1 MNKMTIRD
9 IEVSG
14 KRVLVRVDFNVPLDR
29 KRAITDDSRI
39 QAALPTIRYLIDRG
53 ARVIL
58 ISHLGRPKGKV
69 VGKLRLNVIAQRLS
83 QILGQQ
89 VGVATDCIGPEV
101 ENSVAS
107 LQSGDVLLL
116 ENLRFHSDE
125 ETGSTSFA
133 QALARLADVF
143 VNDAFGTSHRAHTSI
158 VEITNYLPAVAG
170 LLLEKEIGSLGHI
183 LENPAHPFAALIGG
197 AKISD
202 KVGMLENIISKVD
215 YLLIGGAM
223 AATLLKAKFY
233 EVGQSLIEA
242 EMLDTAVRLMERAA
256 RNGVRLLL
264 PVDVVIANELGAK
277 AKAEVVSI
285 ENIPKDKRIVD
296 IGPQTIRDFRKELR
310 RCQTVFWNGPMGI
323 YEMARFAKGTR
334 AMVRLLAN
342 LGAITIVGGGSTAE
356 VVTEMGLVDK
366 MTFISTGGGASLRFL
381 EGETLPGVEALLNK
395 ELALESNLELIRS
408 IAKSSPSKIVL
419 MVIDGLGGLPN
430 PETGKTELE
439 TANTPNL
446 DKLAAKG
453 VCGLSDPVSLGV
465 TPGSAPAHLA
475 LFGYNPVSFNIGR
488 GVLETLGIDFDL
500 QPDDIAARGN
510 FCSVDE
516 MGLVTDRRAGR
527 ISTERC
533 IELCQLLDRLVIEG
547 VKVFVCPVR
556 EHRFIVVFRGDGL
569 TTDISD
575 SDPQQTG
582 VAPMVITAQSPEAEA
597 NRMASIASQFIAQAK
612 TTLAEHHP
620 ANMVL
625 LRGFSRQPYSPTMG
639 DIYKLKPAVIASYTM
654 YRGLAKSVGMKIL
667 ETGTTIEDEFATLKQ
682 NYANYD
688 FFFIHIK
695 GADLAGEDGNFD
707 RKVRVIEQVDKA
719 LPNLTSLEPDVIVV
733 TGDHSTPALLK
744 EHSWHPVPV
753 LLYSKWCRPDKISVF
768 SESACGSGGL
778 GRFPAT
784 QIMPLAMANAL
795 KLNKFGA

>member
-1 MNKMTIRD
+1 MNKMTVRD

-14 KRVLVRVDFNVPLDR
+14 KRVLVRVDFNVPLGK
-29 KRAITDDSRI
+29 KRIITDDSRI

-69 VGKLRLNVIAQRLS
+69 VDKLRLNVVVQRLS

-133 QALARLADVF
+133 QALARLADIF
-143 VNDAFGTSHRAHTSI
+143 VNDAFGTSHRAHASI

-170 LLLEKEIGSLGHI
+170 LLLEKEADALSHI
-183 LENPAHPFAALIGG
+183 LQNPGHPFAALLGG

-202 KVGMLENIISKVD
+202 KVGMLENIIDKVD

-223 AATLLKAKFY
+223 AATFLKAKSY
-233 EVGQSLIEA
+233 EVGQSLVET

-256 RNGVRLLL
+256 RNGALLLL
-264 PVDVVIANELGAK
+264 PVDVMIADELNAK

-285 ENIPKDKRIVD
+285 EHIPKNKRIVD
-296 IGPQTIRDFRKELR
+296 IGPQTIRNFRKELR

-323 YEMARFAKGTR
+323 YEVPGFARGTR

-342 LGAITIVGGGSTAE
+342 LGAITVVGGGSTAE
-356 VVTEMGLVDK
+356 ATVEMKLANK
-366 MTFISTGGGASLRFL
+366 MTFVSTGGGASLRFL
-381 EGETLPGVEALLNK
+381 AGDTLPGIKALLNK
-395 ELALESNLELIRS
+395 KMALESSLELIRS
-408 IAKSSPSKIVL
+408 VARSSPSKIVL
-419 MVIDGLGGLPN
+419 MVVDGLGGLPD

-446 DKLAAKG
+446 DKLATKG
-453 VCGLSDPVSLGV
+453 VCGLSDPVSLGI
-465 TPGSAPAHLA
+465 TPGSAPGHLA
-475 LFGYNPVSFNIGR
+475 LFGYNPISFNIGR
-488 GVLETLGIDFDL
+488 GAVETLGMDFDL
-500 QPDDIAARGN
+500 QTDDIAARGN
-510 FCSVDE
+510 FCSMNE

-527 ISTERC
+527 ISTKKC
-533 IELCQLLDRLVIEG
+533 AELCQLLDGMVIERA
-547 VKVFVCPVR
+547 KVFVRPVR

-569 TTDISD
+569 TADISD

-582 VAPMVITAQSPEAEA
+582 VVPTVITAQSPGASKIARIA
-597 NRMASIASQFIAQAK
+597 NQFVAQAK
-612 TTLAEHHP
+612 TILAEHHP
-620 ANMVL
+620 ANMLL
-625 LRGFSRQPYSPTMG
+625 LRGFSEHPLLPTMG
-639 DIYKLKPAVIASYTM
+639 EIYQLKPAVIASYTM

-667 ETGTTIEDEFATLKQ
+667 ETGTTVEDEFATLKQ

-695 GADLAGEDGNFD
+695 ETDLAGEDGNFD
-707 RKVRVIEQVDKA
+707 RKVRVIEQIDKA
-719 LPNLTSLEPDVIVV
+719 LPNLTDLEPDVIVV

-744 EHSWHPVPV
+744 GHSWHPVPV
-753 LLYSKWCRPDKISVF
+753 LLYSKWCRPDKASNF
-768 SESACGSGGL
+768 SESACVSGGL

>member
-1 MNKMTIRD
+1 MNKMTVRD

-14 KRVLVRVDFNVPLDR
+14 KRVLVRVDFNVPLDK
-29 KRAITDDSRI
+29 KRTIIDDSRI
-39 QAALPTIRYLIDRG
+39 KAALPTIRYLIDRG
-53 ARVIL
+53 VRVIL
-58 ISHLGRPKGKV
+58 ISHLGRPKGRV
-69 VGKLRLNVIAQRLS
+69 VDKLRLNVAAQRLS

-107 LQSGDVLLL
+107 LQNGDVLLL

-133 QALARLADVF
+133 QALARLADIF
-143 VNDAFGTSHRAHTSI
+143 VNDAFGTSHRAHASI
-158 VEITNYLPAVAG
+158 VEIANYLPAVAG
-170 LLLEKEIGSLGHI
+170 LLLEKEVEVLSHI
-183 LENPAHPFAALIGG
+183 LQNPGHPFAALLGG

-202 KVGMLENIISKVD
+202 KVDMLENIIGKVD

-223 AATLLKAKFY
+223 AATFLKAKSY

-242 EMLDTAVRLMERAA
+242 EMLDTTARLVEKAA
-256 RNGVRLLL
+256 RNGVRLFL
-264 PVDVVIANELGAK
+264 PVDVVIADELGAK
-277 AKAEVVSI
+277 AKAEVVAI

-296 IGPQTIRDFRKELR
+296 IGPQTIRDFRRELR

-323 YEMARFAKGTR
+323 YEMPGFAKGTK

-342 LGAITIVGGGSTAE
+342 LGAITVIGGGSTAE
-356 VVTEMGLVDK
+356 VAVGMKLADE
-366 MTFISTGGGASLRFL
+366 MTFVSTGGGASLRFL
-381 EGETLPGVEALLNK
+381 GGETLPGVEVLLNK
-395 ELALESNLELIRS
+395 ELALESNLELIKS
-408 IAKSSPSKIVL
+408 IARSSPSKIVL
-419 MVIDGLGGLPN
+419 MVIDGLGGLPE
-430 PETGKTELE
+430 PGTGETELE

-446 DKLAAKG
+446 DKLAASG
-453 VCGLSDPVSLGV
+453 VCGLSDPVSLGI

-488 GVLETLGIDFDL
+488 GVLEALGIDFDL
-500 QPDDIAARGN
+500 QLDDIAARGN

-527 ISTERC
+527 IPTEKC
-533 IELCQLLDRLVIEG
+533 IELCQLLDGVVIEG
-547 VKVFVCPVR
+547 VKVFVCPVK
-556 EHRFIVVFRGDGL
+556 EHRFIVVFRGDSL
-569 TTDISD
+569 TADISD

-582 VAPMVITAQSPEAEA
+582 VAPKVITAQSSEAS
-597 NRMASIASQFIAQAK
+597 RMASIVNQFIAQAK
-612 TTLAEHHP
+612 MTLAEHRP

-625 LRGFSRQPYSPTMG
+625 LRGFSGQPHFPTMG
-639 DIYKLKPAVIASYTM
+639 EIYKLKPAAIASYPM
-654 YRGLAKSVGMKIL
+654 YRGLARLVGMKVL
-667 ETGTTIEDEFATLKQ
+667 ETGTTIKDEFITLKQ

-695 GADLAGEDGNFD
+695 GTDSAGEDGNFD
-707 RKVRVIEQVDKA
+707 RKVRIIEQVDKA
-719 LPNLTSLEPDVIVV
+719 LPKLTSLEPDVIVV
-733 TGDHSTPALLK
+733 TSDHSTPALLK
-744 EHSWHPVPV
+744 GHSWHPVPI
-753 LLYSKWCRPDKISVF
+753 LLYSKWCRPDRVGEF
-768 SESACGSGGL
+768 SESACVSGGL